1 MARKAVA
8 KKGSS
13 GKIAAFVA
21 SYTNKSTGSGYKTA
35 LESFLRCM
43 NSLPKKNADDRRILM
58 TMKRCSIS
66 TLVTNHAIMTLILR
80 NLLNV

>member
-43 NSLPKKNADDRRILM
+43 NSLPKKNADDRRISL
-58 TMKRCSIS
+58 
-66 TLVTNHAIMTLILR
+66 
-80 NLLNV
+80 